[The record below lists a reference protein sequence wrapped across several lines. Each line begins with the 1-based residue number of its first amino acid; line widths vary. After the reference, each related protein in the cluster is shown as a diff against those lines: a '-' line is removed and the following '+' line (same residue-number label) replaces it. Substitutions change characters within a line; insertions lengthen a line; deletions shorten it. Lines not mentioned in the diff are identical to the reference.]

1 MSANQISTTTA
12 KGLGTRSWF
21 TVSEERKRAF
31 RKFRQNP
38 LSMVGLCIIVF
49 LFAMALIGPYFV
61 PYPKD
66 ATGALHM
73 KDKLMAPSWDH
84 WMGTDHVGRDILT
97 RVVVGARVSLMAG
110 IVVIFLAVII
120 GCTLGAIAGFK
131 GGWIGELIMRVT
143 DVFLTIPELI
153 LAMAI
158 AAALGPGLFNVMV
171 AVSLAW
177 WPGYCRLTRASIL
190 SLRETQFSEAAK
202 SLGASETRVLFRHL
216 LPNALPTI
224 LVKASMDIGFAV
236 LTTAAL
242 GFIGLGTQPPT
253 PDWGAMIAD
262 GRRFIRESWWF
273 STFPGLAILLTV
285 VGFNLLGDGIRD
297 VLDPR
302 SRTN

>member
-1 MSANQISTTTA
+1 MSVQQLSPEATPVFTSR
-12 KGLGTRSWF
+12 KWF
-21 TVSEERKRAF
+21 SLSEERKRAF

-38 LSMVGLCIIVF
+38 LSMVGLSIIVF
-49 LFAMALIGPYFV
+49 LFLVAAIGPFFV
-61 PYPKD
+61 PYPDD
-66 ATGALHM
+66 ATGALNL
-73 KDKLMAPSWDH
+73 KAKLQPPSWDH
-84 WMGTDHVGRDILT
+84 WMGTDQVGRDILT
-97 RVVVGARVSLMAG
+97 RVVVGARVSLLAG
-110 IVVIFLAVII
+110 IVVILLAVII

-158 AAALGPGLFNVMV
+158 AASLGPGLFNVMV

-190 SLRETQFSEAAK
+190 TLRETQFSEAAQ
-202 SLGASETRVLFRHL
+202 SLGASGSRVLFRHL

-236 LTTAAL
+236 LTTAGL

-285 VGFNLLGDGIRD
+285 VGFNLLGDGVRD

-302 SRTN
+302 SRH

>member
-1 MSANQISTTTA
+1 MSVQQLSPEATPVFTT
-12 KGLGTRSWF
+12 RRWF
-21 TVSEERKRAF
+21 SLSEERKRAF

-38 LSMVGLCIIVF
+38 LSMVGLSIIVF
-49 LFAMALIGPYFV
+49 LFLVAAIGPFFV
-61 PYPKD
+61 PYPDD
-66 ATGALHM
+66 ATGALNL
-73 KDKLMAPSWDH
+73 KAKLQPPSWDH
-84 WMGTDHVGRDILT
+84 WMGTDQVGRDILT
-97 RVVVGARVSLMAG
+97 RVVVGARVSLLAG
-110 IVVIFLAVII
+110 IVVILLAVII

-158 AAALGPGLFNVMV
+158 AASLGPGLFNVMV

-190 SLRETQFSEAAK
+190 TLRETQFSEAAQ
-202 SLGASETRVLFRHL
+202 SLGASGSRVLFRHL

-236 LTTAAL
+236 LTTAGL

-285 VGFNLLGDGIRD
+285 VGFNLLGDGVRD

-302 SRTN
+302 SRH